1 MKRPDKIKKRIERAQ
16 RRREKR
22 NASYKARIRKCS
34 DLGGNV
40 PLHAAEKLYDNS
52 WYVSGSW
59 ADSNSPTGYTQKCS
73 YEAWGTCQ
81 SPCNGD
87 C

>member
-1 MKRPDKIKKRIERAQ
+1 MKRADKIKKRMERAQ
-16 RRREKR
+16 RRRAKR
-22 NASYKARIRKCS
+22 NESYKNRIRTVS

-40 PLHAAEKLYDNS
+40 PLHAATKLWGGQ

-59 ADSNSPTGYTQKCS
+59 YDPESPTGYTQKCS